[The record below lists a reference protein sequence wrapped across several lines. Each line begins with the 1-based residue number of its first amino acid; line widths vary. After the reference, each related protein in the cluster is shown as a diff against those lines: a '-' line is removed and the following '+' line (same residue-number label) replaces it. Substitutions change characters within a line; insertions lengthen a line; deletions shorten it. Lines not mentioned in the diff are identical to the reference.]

1 MSCTLFG
8 QDASTRS
15 FAVPLPDYRLPRSSS
30 PSVLASMADSPSIT
44 LHDST
49 DSLHRE
55 NPGLPAS
62 ATLTN
67 IRPTN
72 VHRELIRTAIK
83 RLNIFKELPEV
94 CDPKT
99 GTQPFAD
106 VFSQDRLVLFLDSF
120 RFASVWTHYYAY
132 APLHTHLQI
141 PAGETLCTIND
152 QIESLLVL
160 TTGRIEVFV
169 KPPGTHVPIPVRVST
184 MPYHRLIIHSA
195 RRA

>member
-15 FAVPLPDYRLPRSSS
+15 FAVPLPDYRMPRSSS
-30 PSVLASMADSPSIT
+30 PSVFGPARTDSASPIH
-44 LHDST
+44 HDST

-62 ATLTN
+62 ATITN
-67 IRPTN
+67 TRPTN

-83 RLNIFKELPEV
+83 RLNIFKELSEV
-94 CDPKT
+94 CDKHMT
-99 GTQPFAD
+99 SLLIHAF
-106 VFSQDRLVLFLDSF
+106 VQDRLVLVLDSF
-120 RFASVWTHYYAY
+120 RFASVRTL
-132 APLHTHLQI
+132 PQPRHTALTAHSQI

-169 KPPGTHVPIPVRVST
+169 KPPGTHVPIPVR
-184 MPYHRLIIHSA
+184 
-195 RRA
+195 